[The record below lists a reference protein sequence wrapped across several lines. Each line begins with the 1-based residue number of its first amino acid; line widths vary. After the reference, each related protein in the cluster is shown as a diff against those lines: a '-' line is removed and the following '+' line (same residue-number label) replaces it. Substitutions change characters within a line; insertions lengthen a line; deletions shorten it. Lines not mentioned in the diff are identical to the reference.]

1 MYSCGCP
8 IDVDVIIWVEQQ
20 IHLLATRYP
29 NVTHFMK
36 YLKKNIGYIRRPS
49 GVLKIATF
57 HMQAKTPMHQLNL
70 TMQTLNEFC
79 FVQEKD

>member
-1 MYSCGCP
+1 MGRTTNSLISNKVPQC
-8 IDVDVIIWVEQQ
+8 
-20 IHLLATRYP
+20 YP
-29 NVTHFMK
+29 LNE
-36 YLKKNIGYIRRPS
+36 LNPKKNIGYIRRPS